1 MIEMYLFN
9 LLFFAFSSC
18 FLSSICCFVTVD
30 IPVFFNCINEAI
42 CLVGCT
48 MSWKSGPFEFCVKID
63 FFVDYARIRSEI
75 YENHRGVIF
84 PTPLGVFLAPG
95 GQKGVKKAEI
105 LYLANRWS

>member
-1 MIEMYLFN
+1 MEFKLF
-9 LLFFAFSSC
+9 SGIS
-18 FLSSICCFVTVD
+18 
-30 IPVFFNCINEAI
+30 EANV
-42 CLVGCT
+42 LVGCT

-84 PTPLGVFLAPG
+84 PTPIGVFVGPR

-105 LYLANRWS
+105 PYLANRWS